1 MVLCHPL
8 PSFAHISTYSPE
20 LQPAIAKPVPDTS
33 GYTQEV
39 IATKLV
45 PSGTHISQVGSS
57 GDWHLADRFTVQ
69 LHVGTVAL
77 LPRQPSSR
85 LNRGGVSETDR
96 EIGGQ
101 GGPVR
106 VQFH

>member
-1 MVLCHPL
+1 MFLSNDLHAL
-8 PSFAHISTYSPE
+8 NGSLAAQWSFAIAHISTYSPE
-20 LQPAIAKPVPDTS
+20 LQPAAKPVPDTS
-33 GYTQEV
+33 GYT
-39 IATKLV
+39 
-45 PSGTHISQVGSS
+45 HISHGSS

-101 GGPVR
+101 GAGNSVR